1 MQSNAVKKLKPWLVT
16 LCGAVYLLIVW
27 GAVVRASGSGLG
39 CPDWPLCH
47 GQSIPPFE
55 KAVMIEYFHR
65 LLASFVGILTL
76 VLCAKVWK
84 NSELRGFFGKKCGV
98 ILALLLVQVLLGGI
112 TVKTELHPY
121 IVVSHLAVALVFL
134 ALIFSMTMGV
144 LYNGATV
151 RQYDSG
157 RLTIVPSYR
166 RTVVLMVFIQILLG
180 GMVAANNA
188 GLVCPDFPTCNGLWV
203 PPLEGL
209 VVWQFLHRL
218 LSFVV
223 LGLAFLLLF
232 SRWQMTR
239 VRWLFVLVSLQ
250 IALGIANVLLGLPF
264 WIRIAHLG
272 TGVLIFLMAMALTHE
287 IRSSLHRVD

>member
-1 MQSNAVKKLKPWLVT
+1 M
-16 LCGAVYLLIVW
+16 
-27 GAVVRASGSGLG
+27 
-39 CPDWPLCH
+39 
-47 GQSIPPFE
+47 
-55 KAVMIEYFHR
+55 
-65 LLASFVGILTL
+65 
-76 VLCAKVWK
+76 
-84 NSELRGFFGKKCGV
+84 
-98 ILALLLVQVLLGGI
+98 
-112 TVKTELHPY
+112 
-121 IVVSHLAVALVFL
+121 VSSH
-134 ALIFSMTMGV
+134 
-144 LYNGATV
+144 Y
-151 RQYDSG
+151 
-157 RLTIVPSYR
+157 
-166 RTVVLMVFIQILLG
+166 
-180 GMVAANNA
+180 A
-188 GLVCPDFPTCNGLWV
+188 GLACPDFPTCNGLWV

-209 VVWQFLHRL
+209 VMWQFLHRL